1 MRFGEGIS
9 RRSFL
14 RMAGVG
20 AATTYLAACVPAGSP
35 GAPAA
40 GESAAGTAAEGV
52 ELALTHWGGETE
64 ASYMLETA
72 DRFMEAN
79 PDTKVEVIH
88 FPDNYDEKLLTMI
101 AGGTPPDVQMTLRF
115 TYFNFV
121 AKGVAANLQPYLD
134 AANFQPEQY
143 FDVGLRPY
151 TFRGN
156 LYGLP
161 REIDDWV
168 IFYNKNLFDEAGVE
182 YPSAEWSWEDLV
194 EASNQLTIRDDSG
207 RAQQFGYGFAHLGGA
222 KPYDCFVYQA
232 GGRMVDNEDD
242 PTEFLMAEPEAVA
255 GVQFMADLA
264 NVHGVMPSP
273 RERTDL
279 GAVNDLFVSGKIAMR
294 YGEFWS
300 SIQFLQI
307 QDFEWDIAEPAHDQ
321 KQATWVGGA
330 CYTVNSET
338 PHPDESVHFVL
349 FASGP
354 EGAKVVAEA
363 RAGVPAIIEIAES
376 PAFLDNTPPDNI
388 KASMD
393 VFAYGVQPPMSP
405 TFPEWYRTLNTA
417 LDPVWTGDQTAEEA
431 LTGVAT
437 EVQVLIEQGRE
448 MLADF

>member
-1 MRFGEGIS
+1 MRFAEGIS

-14 RMAGVG
+14 KLAGVG
-20 AATTYLAACVPAGSP
+20 AATTYLAACVPAAAPSE
-35 GAPAA
+35 PAA
-40 GESAAGTAAEGV
+40 GTVAEPV
-52 ELALTHWGGETE
+52 ELVLTHWGGETE

-79 PDTKVEVIH
+79 PDIKVEVIH

-101 AGGTPPDVQMTLRF
+101 AGGTPPDVHMTLRF

-121 AKGVAANLQPYLD
+121 AKGVATNLQPYLD
-134 AANFQPEQY
+134 AVDFQPEQY

-168 IFYNKNLFDEAGVE
+168 VFYNKNMFDEAGVE
-182 YPSAEWSWEDLV
+182 YPSAEWTWEDLV
-194 EASNQLTIRDDSG
+194 ANAKQLTIRDAGG
-207 RAQQFGYGFAHLGGA
+207 RAQQFGYGFAHVGGA
-222 KPYDCFVYQA
+222 KVFDGFVYQA

-264 NVHGVMPSP
+264 NVHGAAPSP
-273 RERTDL
+273 RETTDL
-279 GAVNDLFVSGKIAMR
+279 GAVNDLFVSGKTAMR

-307 QDFEWDIAEPAHDQ
+307 QDFEWDIAEPARGQ
-321 KQATWVGGA
+321 EQATWVGGA

-338 PHPDESVHFVL
+338 THPDESVRFVL
-349 FASGP
+349 FATGT
-354 EGAKVVAEA
+354 EGAQIVAEA
-363 RAGVPAIIEIAES
+363 RAGVPPIIEIAES

-405 TFPEWYRTLNTA
+405 TFPEWYRILTAA
-417 LDPVWTGDQTAEEA
+417 LDPVWTGEQTAEEA
-431 LTGVAT
+431 LTGVEE

-448 MLADF
+448 MLADI